1 MNQVLTVADCVFK
14 IKSVK
19 AAAAKIRCGSVL
31 CSGCLPL
38 LLNDSY
44 QVHLVFEQ
52 VLKRSTAAQLLV
64 VVNPQPASTVEDET
78 TQRWSGMW
86 YFYIFHI
93 YIYVFIQNNSE
104 FIFHS
109 TANKLLRLFRP
120 EKLSFSLVQTVGPL
134 YKIVP
139 LLYQLYSSVPRP
151 EVVLLHAAQAE

>member
-1 MNQVLTVADCVFK
+1 MKWNVIFLYF
-14 IKSVK
+14 S
-19 AAAAKIRCGSVL
+19 
-31 CSGCLPL
+31 
-38 LLNDSY
+38 
-44 QVHLVFEQ
+44 HL
-52 VLKRSTAAQLLV
+52 
-64 VVNPQPASTVEDET
+64 
-78 TQRWSGMW
+78 
-86 YFYIFHI
+86 

-109 TANKLLRLFRP
+109 TANTLLRLFRP